1 MKRMAAR
8 KKDPAEQLRR
18 ELMAIAMGEKA
29 YPEYDKNGV
38 EMMQLPGLASRMK
51 AMEMLAKLLDE
62 PSRETATQVVLVDD
76 IP

>member
-1 MKRMAAR
+1 MAAR
-8 KKDPAEQLRR
+8 RKMTPLDRLRQ

-38 EMMQLPGLASRMK
+38 ETMQLPGLASRMK

-62 PSRETATQVVLVDD
+62 PPGETAPPAVLVDD